1 MLHKNNQ
8 LPPCKGREDIFI
20 AICRHV
26 DLSVDKLLYV
36 WYSCYISWHGTS
48 SSTRPTLNRK
58 MIQMIKTPSF
68 TPSRYQSDI
77 FRAVQSGQ
85 KNIVVA
91 AVPGS
96 GKSTTIQQLVRY
108 IPASAT
114 VLMVAFNVDA
124 SKQLQVKIDDLL
136 RDLHEEG
143 LTTPLVECRTI
154 HSLGNGTLAQAGI
167 KGRVTAYKY
176 SKIAREYL
184 RSKNIYDQPTEN
196 NLADLL
202 DKARLTLSSVDATS
216 LVGLLDRFEIDIDE
230 EYLDACLKAV
240 PALLSAGIEQARQN
254 TIDFTDMIWLPSVLN
269 LSPRKYDYVLCDEA
283 QDLSPAQR
291 ELVLKSRKPRGA
303 FIAVGDANQAIYSFA
318 GASNQSI
325 DEIIQATSAITLP
338 LSICYRCPV
347 SAVELA
353 SSIYPGIESAP
364 GMVQGEIRTI
374 ADKDIPFLV
383 REGDLILCRTTAP
396 LISMCFEL
404 LRQGK
409 RATVRGRDLGK
420 SLGATINQV
429 EKFCNQKRILCDINT
444 LRECADAYLQEALSP
459 LQGEEDDMKRAALQD
474 KVDTLVCLLDAYNG
488 VHTHKS
494 MEGFQE
500 YINDFFKEDKD
511 AQIILSTGHRA
522 KGLEYPR
529 VFVMR
534 SNKLPHPMAK
544 TQEAIIQEHNLM
556 YVLYTR
562 VRYMKGVEGSG
573 VLFLGISEELR

>member
-1 MLHKNNQ
+1 M
-8 LPPCKGREDIFI
+8 I
-20 AICRHV
+20 
-26 DLSVDKLLYV
+26 
-36 WYSCYISWHGTS
+36 TS
-48 SSTRPTLNRK
+48 PT
-58 MIQMIKTPSF
+58 F
-68 TPSRYQSDI
+68 TPSKYQSDI

-85 KNIVVA
+85 KAIVVA

-96 GKSTTIQQLVRY
+96 GKTTTIQQLVRY

-124 SKQLQVKIDDLL
+124 AKQLQFKIDDLL

-184 RSKNIYDQPTEN
+184 RSWNIYDQPTEN
-196 NLADLL
+196 SLSDLL
-202 DKARLTLSSVDATS
+202 DKARLTLSSMNANS

-230 EYLDACLKAV
+230 RYLDRCLKAV
-240 PALLSAGIEQARQN
+240 PELLRAGIEQARQGV
-254 TIDFTDMIWLPSVLN
+254 IDFTDMIWLPSVLN
-269 LSPRKYDYVLCDEA
+269 LSPRKYSFVLVDEA

-291 ELVLKSRKPRGA
+291 ELVLKARKPNGA
-303 FIAVGDANQAIYSFA
+303 FVAVGDANQAIYGFA
-318 GASNQSI
+318 GASNKSI
-325 DEIIQATSAITLP
+325 QEIIKATNAITLP

-364 GMVQGEIRTI
+364 GMPQGEIRTL
-374 ADKDIPFLV
+374 ADKDIPGEV
-383 REGDLILCRTTAP
+383 RSGDLILCRTTAP
-396 LISMCFEL
+396 LVSMCFEL

-420 SLGATINQV
+420 ALGAVVKHIQ
-429 EKFCNQKRILCDINT
+429 KFCRERNAPMNILN
-444 LRECADAYLQEALSP
+444 LQECADEYLDAHIAT
-459 LQGEEDDMKRAALQD
+459 LQGGEHEMKRANIID
-474 KVDTLVCLLDAYNG
+474 KIDTLICLFEHYKYAHALSSLDAF
-488 VHTHKS
+488 TD
-494 MEGFQE
+494 
-500 YINDFFKEDKD
+500 YINDFFKEDKE

-529 VFVMR
+529 VFILR
-534 SNKLPHPMAK
+534 SDKLPHPMAK
-544 TQEAIIQEHNLM
+544 TQEARIQEYNLM

-562 VRYMKGVEGSG
+562 VRYMSNVPGSG
-573 VLFLGISEELR
+573 TLFLGISEESR